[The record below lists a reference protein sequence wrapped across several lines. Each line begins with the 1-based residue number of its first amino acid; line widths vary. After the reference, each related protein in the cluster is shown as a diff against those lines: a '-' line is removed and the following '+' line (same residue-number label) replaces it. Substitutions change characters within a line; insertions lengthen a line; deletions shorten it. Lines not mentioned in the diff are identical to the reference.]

1 MNNTIR
7 TTFSV
12 IALLVASQVSAQ
24 SADFQLEKPANIAL
38 PSDSDAIKA
47 ATTYIWPEV
56 HEAGS
61 SFHLNKQ
68 LRSSNEYWRVVTGA
82 ELNKGLKLH
91 TTSDALVRLAP
102 YANFSSGS
110 KQVAP
115 AIEPQ
120 NLTLT
125 STKLGIV
132 KAQQIMSQEQMQT
145 AGFNDG
151 SVALKLQNN
160 NQNLMLKA
168 HSPVLSDGEY
178 LLHIKEKDSPI
189 KLNISAKTNVSGLV
203 DNAMKL
209 DMTLTGSKV
218 LDQEVSVIL
227 RAPNGQE
234 VDVDYRDSA
243 VTFNQDLSY
252 FGAHKGLYELEVNVE
267 KTIAGQQVSRTL
279 KFPFANTVK
288 TASIEKAPWL
298 EANSGYQVPVT
309 VLEPGRFNVTA
320 TLQGVNQKGQL
331 VRLQTVSSAS
341 WLESDDVLALPFTM
355 AKFSQYQQLELVD
368 IQLMD
373 QSRMMLQQVQ
383 NSVPRI

>member
-12 IALLVASQVSAQ
+12 IALLVASQTSAQ
-24 SADFQLEKPANIAL
+24 NADLELPKPATTTIPKGVAE
-38 PSDSDAIKA
+38 IKA
-47 ATTYIWPEV
+47 PTTYVWPEV
-56 HEAGS
+56 HQAGS

-68 LRSSNEYWRVVTGA
+68 HRSSNEYWRVVTGA

-115 AIEPQ
+115 AIQPQ
-120 NLTLT
+120 NLTLV

-132 KAQQIMSQEQMQT
+132 KAQQVISQAQMQS

-151 SVALKLQNN
+151 SVALKLQDNKH
-160 NQNLMLKA
+160 NLVLRTN
-168 HSPVLSDGEY
+168 SPVVSDGEY
-178 LLHIKEKDSPI
+178 LLHIKEKNSPI
-189 KLNISAKTNVSGLV
+189 KLNISAKTNVSGLI
-203 DNAMKL
+203 DSTMKL
-209 DMTLTGSKV
+209 DMSLTNSIV
-218 LDQEVSVIL
+218 QDQEVNVIL

-234 VDVDYRDSA
+234 IDVDYRGSA
-243 VTFNQDLSY
+243 VTFNQDLNY

-267 KTIAGQQVSRTL
+267 KTIAGQQVTRTL
-279 KFPFANTVK
+279 KFPFANRVK
-288 TASIEKAPWL
+288 TASIEKTPWL
-298 EANSGYQVPVT
+298 EADSGYQVPVT
-309 VLEPGRFNVTA
+309 VLEPGRYNVTA
-320 TLQGVNQKGQL
+320 TLQGVNQKGQF
-331 VRLQTVSSAS
+331 VRLQTVSSAG
-341 WLESDDVLALPFTM
+341 WLESDGVLTLPFTM

-373 QSRMMLQQVQ
+373 QSRMMLQQVK